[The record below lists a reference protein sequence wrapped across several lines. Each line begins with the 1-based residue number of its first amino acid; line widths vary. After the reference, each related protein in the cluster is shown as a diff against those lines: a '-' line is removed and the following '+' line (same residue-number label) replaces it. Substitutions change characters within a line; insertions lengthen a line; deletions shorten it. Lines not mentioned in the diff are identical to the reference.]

1 MKTSFLLII
10 TLLIFFQVVAFAQTT
25 KTKTTKTTT
34 TTKKSSKPDVEI
46 NMSGKIEINV
56 FGDGNETTNSKTTT
70 TARTDNKPSKTNK
83 PSTSSSASSND
94 EPDIQATETMS
105 STSKFDFVSGEKVI
119 LMEDF
124 SNTNIGDFPLN
135 WNTNSSAE
143 VVTLSNQSGKWLQL
157 NQKGTFLM
165 ENINQFP
172 ENFTFEFDIICTNPY
187 SYNSSGLFLNIANLK
202 NKSSDYTKWMTY
214 AGKNEG
220 IKLEFEPAPP
230 SGKLNKTGQ
239 VKIQAF
245 KPNESPISNI
255 VYTKEFNFQT
265 SPKAHIA
272 IWRQKERVRVYV
284 NQQKIFDIPK
294 AMLATN
300 YNAIF
305 FGLKT
310 TNKDEDKLFISN
322 IKLAVGSADTRNKLL
337 DEGKFSTSGILFDVN
352 ADVIKPESYGVLLTI
367 ANIMNENSDLKIKIV
382 GHTDS
387 DGDSAKNLDLSKR
400 RANSVKN
407 YLIKNFGIDGS
418 RLETDGK
425 GSTQPIDKANTKEA
439 KANNRRVEFIKL

>member
-124 SNTNIGDFPLN
+124 STTNIGDFPLN

-143 VVTLSNQSGKWLQL
+143 VVTLSNQTVKWLQL
-157 NQKGTFLM
+157 NQKGNFLI
-165 ENINQFP
+165 ENINQLP
-172 ENFTFEFDIICTNPY
+172 ENFTFEFDVICTNPY

-202 NKSSDYTKWMTY
+202 NKLSDYTKWMTY

-322 IKLAVGSADTRNKLL
+322 IKLAVGGADTRNKLV
-337 DEGKFSTSGILFDVN
+337 DEGKFSTNGILFDVN
-352 ADVIKPESYGVLLTI
+352 SDVIKPESNGVLLSI
-367 ANIMNENSDLKIKIV
+367 AKVMQENSNMKIKII

-387 DGDSAKNLDLSKR
+387 DGDAAKNIDLSKR
-400 RANSVKN
+400 RANAVKN
-407 YLIKNFGIDGS
+407 YLISNFGVSALNI
-418 RLETDGK
+418 ETDGK
-425 GSTQPIDKANTKEA
+425 GASQPIDKGNTKEA